1 MNYTRQ
7 QLIDALCRE
16 YDYVI
21 HDDYNPDKDLTPEE
35 YRLAMECLSDEDLVA
50 ETGVDKEFTI
60 DEFMEAYGD

>member
-21 HDDYNPDKDLTPEE
+21 HDDFDPETDLTPEE
-35 YRLAMECLSDEDLVA
+35 YRLAIECLSDEDLVA
-50 ETGVDKEFTI
+50 ETGVDEEFTI
-60 DEFMEAYGD
+60 DQFMEMYS